1 MPITSSSVLLL
12 IALLLMG
19 VSSDS
24 LADNSPLKLNPAH
37 LSING
42 TLGSDSFQNRLS
54 ITAANSN
61 ISNLTFH
68 PGNLEMI
75 SDRGEW
81 MPSIWIT
88 SENVKVSPSNV
99 KDISKGGER
108 EYMVSVQGIPQSGRY
123 SGNLYMSYD
132 EQPGKPDKLTIN
144 LTAYKLNASSPIIR
158 DMENSFFGL
167 MGTGSGPYDLEIMEE
182 NGRAPIEVIKSL
194 TTGINASMGDLINPD
209 DKSLR
214 LKGADIFEQGTVE
227 IKEGRIIIHARF
239 EPPDAEPGKYTGILT
254 IKTARSLGPVLS
266 IPVEMRIR
274 SSSLLAAL
282 LIAFG
287 LLISM
292 FCEWWKGKGKEI
304 TAIRHDADRIQRELR
319 VMARIECR
327 KKIETLLKDVVENI
341 YDDDLKAA
349 REKVDRAGTELKSCA
364 ETKKK
369 LDEKESAVGDLIE
382 KMKEIER
389 RASDI
394 LLNCGVEN
402 PDKSKV
408 LDYISKNENCLLML
422 KRSID
427 RDLYP
432 DLEEKIWNKIYRKEK
447 SLIEIFNDQ
456 NDMISELDQL
466 LGKMEEL
473 VRYLANFKGAS
484 KNMWITLAK
493 VNIEQFRDI
502 DSNEHVKVAI
512 EQVDKRIDQLHDQ
525 RVRKLVNMLGP
536 LKENSIVLKD
546 SLKDPLRKQI
556 EPLIDN
562 LKEMEDSLVLY
573 SAPESDNTRKMLEK
587 IEKNLKG
594 IRDPIEIKSEE
605 SSNKKIQ
612 AFVLQSTESLNA
624 ISAIRLVQERTAEEA
639 EVKTPETS
647 GSTQLVSEIEKPHP
661 ADVTDLTCDPENPLI
676 GKPIRWTARAF
687 EQKNDRTLY
696 KFILNHEERR
706 DWNADRTWEWTP
718 NDNDKGGNILE
729 VRARYEMTE
738 ASDGEPKYHKFE
750 LMPRDLGAR
759 DRFKMWWTPEL
770 QNWAGKN
777 FLKTV
782 AFLIVA
788 YIGYV
793 QLYAN
798 NPTFGAGNTQLEYLT
813 LLLWGFGIQPGTEKA
828 AELFKS
834 LTA

>member
-1 MPITSSSVLLL
+1 
-12 IALLLMG
+12 
-19 VSSDS
+19 
-24 LADNSPLKLNPAH
+24 
-37 LSING
+37 
-42 TLGSDSFQNRLS
+42 
-54 ITAANSN
+54 
-61 ISNLTFH
+61 
-68 PGNLEMI
+68 
-75 SDRGEW
+75 
-81 MPSIWIT
+81 
-88 SENVKVSPSNV
+88 
-99 KDISKGGER
+99 
-108 EYMVSVQGIPQSGRY
+108 
-123 SGNLYMSYD
+123 
-132 EQPGKPDKLTIN
+132 
-144 LTAYKLNASSPIIR
+144 
-158 DMENSFFGL
+158 
-167 MGTGSGPYDLEIMEE
+167 
-182 NGRAPIEVIKSL
+182 
-194 TTGINASMGDLINPD
+194 
-209 DKSLR
+209 
-214 LKGADIFEQGTVE
+214 
-227 IKEGRIIIHARF
+227 
-239 EPPDAEPGKYTGILT
+239 
-254 IKTARSLGPVLS
+254 
-266 IPVEMRIR
+266 MRIR

-536 LKENSIVLKD
+536 LKENSIILKD

-573 SAPESDNTRKMLEK
+573 SAPESDNTRKMLE
-587 IEKNLKG
+587 
-594 IRDPIEIKSEE
+594 
-605 SSNKKIQ
+605 
-612 AFVLQSTESLNA
+612 
-624 ISAIRLVQERTAEEA
+624 
-639 EVKTPETS
+639 
-647 GSTQLVSEIEKPHP
+647 
-661 ADVTDLTCDPENPLI
+661 
-676 GKPIRWTARAF
+676 
-687 EQKNDRTLY
+687 
-696 KFILNHEERR
+696 
-706 DWNADRTWEWTP
+706 
-718 NDNDKGGNILE
+718 
-729 VRARYEMTE
+729 
-738 ASDGEPKYHKFE
+738 
-750 LMPRDLGAR
+750 
-759 DRFKMWWTPEL
+759 
-770 QNWAGKN
+770 
-777 FLKTV
+777 
-782 AFLIVA
+782 
-788 YIGYV
+788 
-793 QLYAN
+793 
-798 NPTFGAGNTQLEYLT
+798 
-813 LLLWGFGIQPGTEKA
+813 
-828 AELFKS
+828 
-834 LTA
+834 